1 MFDKTSQSQQ
11 PEAQPP
17 ETVGGVMTEERQQG
31 EPSGQAPESGE
42 TEAWKEKYQ
51 LLQDQFTRLAADF
64 DNFRKRTREEQ
75 EQIARY
81 GAQKTATELL
91 PVFDNLERATASLS
105 ENSDPKV
112 LYKSFNLVHKQL
124 MDGLASLGIQK
135 IQAVG
140 QPFDPMFHEA
150 VNRMPSNE
158 FPENTVMYEAQSG
171 YMLHDKVLRP
181 AMVVVSTGVGEES
194 AVSDASSAPAAS
206 APAAEPQPT
215 IEEDRSNPFRR

>member
-31 EPSGQAPESGE
+31 EASGAAPESGE

-81 GAQKTATELL
+81 GAQKTAMELL

-112 LYKSFNLVHKQL
+112 LYKSFGLVHKQL
-124 MDGLASLGIQK
+124 MDGLESLGIQK
-135 IQAVG
+135 IQAIG

-181 AMVVVSTGVGEES
+181 AMVVVSTGAGEEA
-194 AVSDASSAPAAS
+194 AVCEPASTPTAESTPAA
-206 APAAEPQPT
+206 
-215 IEEDRSNPFRR
+215 EEDRSNPFRR